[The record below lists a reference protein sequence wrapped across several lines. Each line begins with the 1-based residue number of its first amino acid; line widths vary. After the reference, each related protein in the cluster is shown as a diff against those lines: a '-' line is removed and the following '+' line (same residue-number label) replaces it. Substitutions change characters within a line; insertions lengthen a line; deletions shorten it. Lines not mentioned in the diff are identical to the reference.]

1 MYNFSDQVVLITGAA
16 GNLGSAVAAGFRQ
29 AGARLVLMDLRLEKL
44 EAAYGSWENVLLL
57 PADLT
62 NEESINQAVAQAIDE
77 MQQIHIL
84 ANIAGGFTMGTPV
97 HETSIKTWDFMLNL
111 NARSLFFMSRAIV
124 PQMVR
129 QNWGK
134 IINVAARAGLSGG
147 ANLAAYSVSK
157 SAVIRLTESMS
168 AELKDYNINV
178 NCVMPG
184 TIDTPQNRASMPN
197 ADWNRWV
204 TPEAIANLFLF
215 LASDLASAI
224 QGAAIPVYGKG

>member
-16 GNLGSAVAAGFRQ
+16 GNLGSAVAEGFRQ